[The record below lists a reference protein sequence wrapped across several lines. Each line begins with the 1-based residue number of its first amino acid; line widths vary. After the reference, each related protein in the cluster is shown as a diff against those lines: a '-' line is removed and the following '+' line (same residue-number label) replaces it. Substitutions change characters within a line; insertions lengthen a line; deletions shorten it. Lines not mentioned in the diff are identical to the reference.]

1 MTKRRQ
7 ARELVLKGLYAYEIL
22 QRVVQEI
29 FEDLSSGGTLTEE
42 HLKLARQ
49 YMRTVVKNLDFLDEE
64 LIRLVE
70 NWEIERIALMD
81 KIILQIFEDLSSES
95 TLAEE
100 HLKFARHY
108 METVIKNFEFLDSEI
123 TRLAENWEIE
133 RIALMDKIILRMA
146 LCEIHFMPDIPEKVA
161 INEAI
166 DLAKQYSTMESSAFV
181 NGILDAAISGSSSSS
196 KK

>member
-22 QRVVQEI
+22 QREIDVI
-29 FEDLSSGGTLTEE
+29 FEDL
-42 HLKLARQ
+42 
-49 YMRTVVKNLDFLDEE
+49 VK
-64 LIRLVE
+64 
-70 NWEIERIALMD
+70 
-81 KIILQIFEDLSSES
+81 ES

-100 HLKFARHY
+100 HLKFAKFSI
-108 METVIKNFEFLDSEI
+108 EKVIENFEFLDSEI
-123 TRLAENWEIE
+123 SRLADNWEIE

-166 DLAKQYSTMESSAFV
+166 DLAKQYSTLESSAFV
-181 NGILDAAISGSSSSS
+181 NGILDAAISGPPASP